1 MVTFEAEDDTMFS
14 DSRSVE
20 SFNLDEIDFNTSFEG
35 GGVIESYL
43 TVPVFVNDQK
53 GDFTINDQS
62 NTQIVPVDHFGPISE
77 QYPDTSHLYRTNMA
91 FDSKHEARD
100 WCVEMGKNNNCIIVT
115 PSGVCRKRNVWTNG
129 KGCRFELG
137 CERCGVYKSHKSKKE
152 VEKSIGKKRKKD
164 TGTKKINCPLK
175 LSVLCGD
182 DSKWR
187 VTVRNGRH
195 SHDPPESLVGHVT
208 SSLSEE
214 EYQRVVQLYGD
225 GAKPAT
231 ILTTMQR
238 EFPGIVCHIKTI
250 YNAILKSKRIS
261 GDGRT
266 SVQEFKHLCAENHY
280 IFRSRTNINK
290 EITDLFFAHP
300 KFASLANTFHN
311 FVILDNTYK
320 TNLYDM
326 PLLNV
331 VSHTSTKAPFTVA
344 PCFMQF
350 EREDNFVWAFERL
363 KEIYLYD
370 NVPTLFLTDCSQA
383 MIKAVKRVFPFS
395 THLLCTWHINK
406 DMMAY
411 CKPIINPP
419 KKKKNNNSKNKGDEQ
434 DEQDEIVPE
443 LSPQER
449 IQQTELEKEKRKK
462 QKFVTAIDTFW
473 RQLSLKSVNKVRE
486 ERMFHEY

>member
-14 DSRSVE
+14 DSTSVE
-20 SFNLDEIDFNTSFEG
+20 SFNLDEINFSTSFEEVG
-35 GGVIESYL
+35 GIESYL
-43 TVPVFVNDQK
+43 TVPVF
-53 GDFTINDQS
+53 
-62 NTQIVPVDHFGPISE
+62 IVHVDHFGPISE

-91 FDSKHEARD
+91 FDSKKEARD
-100 WCVEMGKNNNCIIVT
+100 WCVEMGKNNNCVIVT

-137 CERCGVYKSHKSKKE
+137 CERGGVYKSRKSKKQ
-152 VEKSIGKKRKKD
+152 
-164 TGTKKINCPLK
+164 KINCPFK

-187 VTVRNGRH
+187 VNVRNGRH
-195 SHDPPESLVGHVT
+195 SHDPPESLVGHAT
-208 SSLSEE
+208 SSLIEE
-214 EYQRVVQLYGD
+214 EYQRVVQLYDD
-225 GAKPAT
+225 GGKPAT
-231 ILTTMQR
+231 ILTTMQP

-250 YNAILKSKRIS
+250 YNAILKK
-261 GDGRT
+261 
-266 SVQEFKHLCAENHY
+266 FKHLCAENYY

-290 EITDLFFAHP
+290 EITDMFFAHP
-300 KFASLANTFHN
+300 KFASSTNTYHN
-311 FVILDNTYK
+311 FVILDNTYN

-326 PLLNV
+326 SLLNV

-344 PCFMQF
+344 LCFMQF
-350 EREDNFVWAFERL
+350 FFWAFKHL

-383 MIKAVKRVFPFS
+383 MIKVVKRVFPFS
-395 THLLCTWHINK
+395 TYLLCTWHINK

-419 KKKKNNNSKNKGDEQ
+419 KKKKKKKNKNKGN
-434 DEQDEIVPE
+434 EQDEIVPE

-449 IQQTELEKEKRKK
+449 IQQNKLEREKERNKSWSMR
-462 QKFVTAIDTFW
+462 
-473 RQLSLKSVNKVRE
+473 SLKMSGDHFACHVQ
-486 ERMFHEY
+486 

>member
-1 MVTFEAEDDTMFS
+1 MVTFESEDDTMFS
-14 DSRSVE
+14 DSTSVE
-20 SFNLDEIDFNTSFEG
+20 SFNIDEIEFSTSFEE

-43 TVPVFVNDQK
+43 LC
-53 GDFTINDQS
+53 S
-62 NTQIVPVDHFGPISE
+62 CIVHVDHFGPISNNTL
-77 QYPDTSHLYRTNMA
+77 DTSHL
-91 FDSKHEARD
+91 
-100 WCVEMGKNNNCIIVT
+100 W
-115 PSGVCRKRNVWTNG
+115 
-129 KGCRFELG
+129 
-137 CERCGVYKSHKSKKE
+137 
-152 VEKSIGKKRKKD
+152 SIGKKRKKD
-164 TGTKKINCPLK
+164 TGTKKINCPFK

-208 SSLSEE
+208 SSLSQE
-214 EYQRVVQLYGD
+214 EYQRVVHLYGD
-225 GAKPAT
+225 
-231 ILTTMQR
+231 
-238 EFPGIVCHIKTI
+238 EFPGMVCHIKTI
-250 YNAILKSKRIS
+250 YNVILKSKRIS

-300 KFASLANTFHN
+300 KFTSLANTFHN
-311 FVILDNTYK
+311 FVILENTYK

-326 PLLNV
+326 SLLNL

-344 PCFMQF
+344 LCFMQF
-350 EREDNFVWAFERL
+350 EREDNFVWEFERL

-411 CKPIINPP
+411 CKPIINPLRRRRTRTRVM
-419 KKKKNNNSKNKGDEQ
+419 SKMSKM
-434 DEQDEIVPE
+434 
-443 LSPQER
+443 R
-449 IQQTELEKEKRKK
+449 
-462 QKFVTAIDTFW
+462 
-473 RQLSLKSVNKVRE
+473 
-486 ERMFHEY
+486 

>member
-1 MVTFEAEDDTMFS
+1 MVTFESEDDTMFS
-14 DSRSVE
+14 DSTSVE
-20 SFNLDEIDFNTSFEG
+20 SFNIDEIEFSTSFEE

-43 TVPVFVNDQK
+43 TVHVFVNDQK
-53 GDFTINDQS
+53 GDFPINDQS

-77 QYPDTSHLYRTNMA
+77 QYPDASHLYRTNM
-91 FDSKHEARD
+91 R
-100 WCVEMGKNNNCIIVT
+100 G
-115 PSGVCRKRNVWTNG
+115 
-129 KGCRFELG
+129 
-137 CERCGVYKSHKSKKE
+137 GVYKSHKSKKE

-164 TGTKKINCPLK
+164 TGTKKINCPFK
-175 LSVLCGD
+175 LSVLYGD
-182 DSKWR
+182 DSKRR

-208 SSLSEE
+208 SSLSQE
-214 EYQRVVQLYGD
+214 EYHRVVQLYGD

-290 EITDLFFAHP
+290 EITDMFFAHP

-331 VSHTSTKAPFTVA
+331 ASHTSTKAPFTVA
-344 PCFMQF
+344 LCFMQF
-350 EREDNFVWAFERL
+350 EREDNFVCAFERL

-383 MIKAVKRVFPFS
+383 IIKAVKRVFPFS

-411 CKPIINPP
+411 YKPIINPP
-419 KKKKNNNSKNKGDEQ
+419 KKKKNKNKNKG

-449 IQQTELEKEKRKK
+449 IQQNELEKEKRKK
-462 QKFVTAIDTFW
+462 QKLEWAEFKDEWTSLCMSRIVEDFNTKYKRFVDSW
-473 RQLSLKSVNKVRE
+473 DGRQGVAVR
-486 ERMFHEY
+486 YCV